1 MRFGICTSLENVNR
15 LAEVGYDYIELGV
28 RPGLMPEADET
39 EFQKSASRWRR
50 LL

>member
-28 RPGLMPEADET
+28 RSALIPESDEAD
-39 EFQKSASRWRR
+39 FQKIREQAVNAP
-50 LL
+50 